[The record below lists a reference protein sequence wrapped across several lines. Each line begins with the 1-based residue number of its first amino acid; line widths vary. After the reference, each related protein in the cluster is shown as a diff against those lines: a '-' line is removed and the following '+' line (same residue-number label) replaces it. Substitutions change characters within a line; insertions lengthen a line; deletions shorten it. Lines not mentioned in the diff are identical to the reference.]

1 MAIQPTETRRRLL
14 FIFSMFFGLS
24 ENNNLLIDA
33 VGENLRG
40 HANHI
45 LPSTNGGI
53 EAKKGFFPSSV
64 NRMDPQDGKE
74 RLLLL
79 IVKTIE

>member
-1 MAIQPTETRRRLL
+1 MAMQSTETRTQVIVYFLHVLWSFRK
-14 FIFSMFFGLS
+14 
-24 ENNNLLIDA
+24 NNLLVDA

-45 LPSTNGGI
+45 LPSTNGDI

-74 RLLLL
+74 LLLLL